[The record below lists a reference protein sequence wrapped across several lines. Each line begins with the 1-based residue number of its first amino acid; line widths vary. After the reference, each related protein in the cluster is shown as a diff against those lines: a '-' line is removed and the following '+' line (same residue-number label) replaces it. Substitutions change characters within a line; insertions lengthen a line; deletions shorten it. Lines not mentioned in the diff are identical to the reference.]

1 MIRLQKVIT
10 ACLHLVF
17 ESALV
22 IALLISALIWSSCED
37 ELIDHHE
44 GDLAVLQ
51 DIIDLNN
58 LQSREP
64 MLVDLNGN
72 GEMDGSEP
80 FDDLNGNGI
89 WDTAEPF
96 DDLNDNGIRDE
107 AESFEYM
114 VDLVYETSSEMH
126 WYYDKM
132 FKLYYQS
139 DLSMRDI
146 SKGSKISLKN
156 IFDTIKKTRNY
167 VKEKLKEEYED
178 YQNKDYDYLQ
188 RGGGHDR
195 ENN

>member
-107 AESFEYM
+107 GETFFDFNGNGIWDTGEPLEDSNGNGIWDPAEEF
-114 VDLVYETSSEMH
+114 
-126 WYYDKM
+126 
-132 FKLYYQS
+132 S
-139 DLSMRDI
+139 DFGLDGI
-146 SKGSKISLKN
+146 A
-156 IFDTIKKTRNY
+156 DTGDEGEGNN
-167 VKEKLKEEYED
+167 VWDFWD
-178 YQNKDYDYLQ
+178 YPECLAVFITNQECTQ
-188 RGGGHDR
+188 
-195 ENN
+195 